1 MSSVAEDF
9 PVVDR
14 ADTAFKEFA
23 KPTGSPMDEVTAR
36 KRAADLGWQV
46 KEDSGR
52 GWRRMVP
59 SPRPKSIV
67 DLVVISRLVDADY
80 VVIACGGVGIS
91 LIEDEQGDVCGIETE
106 IDKDFASTHPFL
118 AIRL

>member
-1 MSSVAEDF
+1 
-9 PVVDR
+9 
-14 ADTAFKEFA
+14 
-23 KPTGSPMDEVTAR
+23 
-36 KRAADLGWQV
+36 
-46 KEDSGR
+46 
-52 GWRRMVP
+52 MVP

-67 DLVVISRLVDADY
+67 DLDVISRLVDADY

-106 IDKDFASTHPFL
+106 IDKDFASTHRFL